1 MVMSWRYLT
10 PIAIYFFESA
20 ATSVFLGFRYGLE
33 VYLRDAN
40 ISEALDR
47 FVGHSLGFFG
57 SRIFLMQIVFEL
69 AFLYIL
75 LYWIERGDL
84 LSVVVAIL
92 LSVVVW
98 TGVLYALG
106 DEGQMFFLAIVK
118 SWTFLIAGSVVSWIF
133 CMKLLRLES

>member
-1 MVMSWRYLT
+1 MSWRYLT

-33 VYLRDAN
+33 AYFRDAN

-57 SRIFLMQIVFEL
+57 SRIFLMQMVFEL

-75 LYWIERGDL
+75 LYWIERNDL
-84 LSVVVAIL
+84 LSVVVAVL
-92 LSVVVW
+92 LSVVAW
-98 TGVLYALG
+98 TGVLYILG
-106 DEGQMFFLAIVK
+106 DEGQMFLLAIGK
-118 SWTFLIAGSVVSWIF
+118 SWPFLIAGSVVSWIF
-133 CMKLLRLES
+133 CMKVLKIGS